1 MLAIGY
7 STTDNHSLHKHLDQ
21 LLRDYLGLQL
31 LRLQFH
37 SSLDFM
43 SLAHWLTNPKLQATI
58 DNLGS
63 SDSINS
69 NTLNIVEHHTAI
81 AVIGD
86 TVIII
91 HNSRLID
98 HMLVILMQ
106 LPISGPLL
114 FLQLN
119 NDKIIYLY
127 YR

>member
-1 MLAIGY
+1 
-7 STTDNHSLHKHLDQ
+7 
-21 LLRDYLGLQL
+21 
-31 LRLQFH
+31 
-37 SSLDFM
+37 M

-58 DNLGS
+58 DILCS